1 MSKWPDSSKVQVKI
15 AVRGCASNNDGASE
29 RLGACAQ
36 VENRISGDGLT
47 SDVIPAKYSAL
58 PDKNEKRG

>member
-15 AVRGCASNNDGASE
+15 AVSGCASNNDGASE

-36 VENRISGDGLT
+36 VKNRISGDGLT
-47 SDVIPAKYSAL
+47 SD
-58 PDKNEKRG
+58 E